1 MKKPSKILY
10 FGKKALAF
18 LLSVFVLSL
27 AVFYVSRLAPGDP
40 LVSYYGD
47 RAEKL
52 TPQERAQAEE
62 KLGLDEPIFT
72 QYVRWAQNALHGD
85 FGISYKYKMPAGEVI
100 ASRAGN
106 TLLLGGVGFVLIFTL
121 SLLLGMLCA
130 QREGTLFD
138 RAVCKLGTITSCI
151 PEFWLSLLLILIFA
165 IELRVL
171 PSSGAYS
178 IGQQNN
184 IADRAAHLILPL
196 AVVVL
201 GHLWYYAYMIRNRLL
216 DEMRADYVLL
226 AKSKG
231 LTRRAVMLRHC
242 LRNTMPAYQRADR
255 PAYPRRAGRAGN
267 GGAAM
272 NDRFQIVGA
281 RPLPEAAPT
290 KNRHSLRGKPV
301 VSAVILSLIVLAC
314 LFCELIMTKDPTY
327 LDLAHCSTAPCREFL
342 FGTDTMGRDIFSMI
356 WYGGR
361 LSLFIGVG
369 STVISTLLAILF
381 GAVSGLAP
389 KWLDALL
396 MRLTE
401 ILLSV
406 PNLLLVIFLQAVIGT
421 TSAWSI
427 ALVIGLT
434 SWTSIAKVVRTEV
447 QQLRASEYVIAA
459 KCMGGSFFHILR
471 CHLAPNFFSSILF
484 MVVMNVRSA
493 IIAESTLSFMGLG
506 LPIEVVTWDSM
517 LSLAEKALMTDAW
530 WILLIPGA
538 FLVVTLLCITTLGDY
553 LRSRTSRKESNL

>member
-1 MKKPSKILY
+1 M
-10 FGKKALAF
+10 
-18 LLSVFVLSL
+18 
-27 AVFYVSRLAPGDP
+27 
-40 LVSYYGD
+40 
-47 RAEKL
+47 
-52 TPQERAQAEE
+52 
-62 KLGLDEPIFT
+62 
-72 QYVRWAQNALHGD
+72 
-85 FGISYKYKMPAGEVI
+85 
-100 ASRAGN
+100 
-106 TLLLGGVGFVLIFTL
+106 
-121 SLLLGMLCA
+121 
-130 QREGTLFD
+130 
-138 RAVCKLGTITSCI
+138 
-151 PEFWLSLLLILIFA
+151 
-165 IELRVL
+165 
-171 PSSGAYS
+171 
-178 IGQQNN
+178 
-184 IADRAAHLILPL
+184 
-196 AVVVL
+196 
-201 GHLWYYAYMIRNRLL
+201 
-216 DEMRADYVLL
+216 
-226 AKSKG
+226 
-231 LTRRAVMLRHC
+231 
-242 LRNTMPAYQRADR
+242 
-255 PAYPRRAGRAGN
+255 
-267 GGAAM
+267 
-272 NDRFQIVGA
+272 
-281 RPLPEAAPT
+281 
-290 KNRHSLRGKPV
+290 
-301 VSAVILSLIVLAC
+301 ILSLIALGC

-327 LDLAHCSTAPCREFL
+327 LDLAHCSAAPCREFL

-421 TSAWSI
+421 PSAWSI
-427 ALVIGLT
+427 ALGIGLT

-447 QQLRASEYVIAA
+447 RQLRASEYVIAA

-471 CHLAPNFFSSILF
+471 RHLAPNFFSSLLF

-506 LPIEVVTWDSM
+506 LPIEVVTWGSM

>member
-1 MKKPSKILY
+1 
-10 FGKKALAF
+10 
-18 LLSVFVLSL
+18 
-27 AVFYVSRLAPGDP
+27 
-40 LVSYYGD
+40 
-47 RAEKL
+47 
-52 TPQERAQAEE
+52 
-62 KLGLDEPIFT
+62 
-72 QYVRWAQNALHGD
+72 
-85 FGISYKYKMPAGEVI
+85 
-100 ASRAGN
+100 
-106 TLLLGGVGFVLIFTL
+106 
-121 SLLLGMLCA
+121 
-130 QREGTLFD
+130 
-138 RAVCKLGTITSCI
+138 
-151 PEFWLSLLLILIFA
+151 
-165 IELRVL
+165 
-171 PSSGAYS
+171 
-178 IGQQNN
+178 
-184 IADRAAHLILPL
+184 
-196 AVVVL
+196 
-201 GHLWYYAYMIRNRLL
+201 
-216 DEMRADYVLL
+216 
-226 AKSKG
+226 
-231 LTRRAVMLRHC
+231 
-242 LRNTMPAYQRADR
+242 
-255 PAYPRRAGRAGN
+255 
-267 GGAAM
+267 M

-301 VSAVILSLIVLAC
+301 ASAMILSLIALGC

-327 LDLAHCSTAPCREFL
+327 LDLAHCSAVPCREFL

-406 PNLLLVIFLQAVIGT
+406 PNLLLVIFLQAVIG
-421 TSAWSI
+421 
-427 ALVIGLT
+427 LT

-447 QQLRASEYVIAA
+447 RQLRASEYVIAA

-506 LPIEVVTWDSM
+506 LPIEVVTWGSM

>member
-1 MKKPSKILY
+1 
-10 FGKKALAF
+10 
-18 LLSVFVLSL
+18 
-27 AVFYVSRLAPGDP
+27 
-40 LVSYYGD
+40 
-47 RAEKL
+47 
-52 TPQERAQAEE
+52 
-62 KLGLDEPIFT
+62 
-72 QYVRWAQNALHGD
+72 
-85 FGISYKYKMPAGEVI
+85 
-100 ASRAGN
+100 
-106 TLLLGGVGFVLIFTL
+106 
-121 SLLLGMLCA
+121 
-130 QREGTLFD
+130 
-138 RAVCKLGTITSCI
+138 
-151 PEFWLSLLLILIFA
+151 
-165 IELRVL
+165 
-171 PSSGAYS
+171 
-178 IGQQNN
+178 
-184 IADRAAHLILPL
+184 
-196 AVVVL
+196 
-201 GHLWYYAYMIRNRLL
+201 
-216 DEMRADYVLL
+216 
-226 AKSKG
+226 
-231 LTRRAVMLRHC
+231 
-242 LRNTMPAYQRADR
+242 
-255 PAYPRRAGRAGN
+255 
-267 GGAAM
+267 M

-290 KNRHSLRGKPV
+290 KNRHSLRGEPV
-301 VSAVILSLIVLAC
+301 ASAMILSLIVLGC

-327 LDLAHCSTAPCREFL
+327 LDLAHCSAVPCREFL

-406 PNLLLVIFLQAVIGT
+406 PNLLLVIFLQAVIG
-421 TSAWSI
+421 
-427 ALVIGLT
+427 LT
-434 SWTSIAKVVRTEV
+434 SWTSIAKVVCTEV
-447 QQLRASEYVIAA
+447 RQLRASEYVIAS

-506 LPIEVVTWDSM
+506 LPIEVVTWGSM

-538 FLVVTLLCITTLGDY
+538 FLVVTLLCITNLGDY